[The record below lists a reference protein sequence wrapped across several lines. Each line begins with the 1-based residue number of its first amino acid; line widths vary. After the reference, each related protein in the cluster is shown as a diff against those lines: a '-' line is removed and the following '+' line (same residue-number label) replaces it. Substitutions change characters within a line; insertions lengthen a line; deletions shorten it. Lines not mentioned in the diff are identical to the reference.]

1 MQYKVRATIS
11 YKKSVLEPQ
20 GKAIEK
26 ILSNEFKGVINN
38 IRVGREVEFEV
49 EADNE
54 SSALA
59 TANKFAEFV
68 LFNPV
73 METAVVVVI

>member
-26 ILSNEFKGVINN
+26 ILSSEFKGIITN

-49 EADNE
+49 EADDE

-59 TANKFAEFV
+59 VANKFSEFV

-73 METAVVVVI
+73 METAIVEVI

>member
-1 MQYKVRATIS
+1 MQYQIKATIS

-26 ILSNEFKGVINN
+26 ILTDQFNQVISN
-38 IRVGREVEFEV
+38 IRVGREVEFKV
-49 EADNE
+49 EAENKD
-54 SSALA
+54 SAL
-59 TANKFAEFV
+59 TIANNFAEFV

-73 METAVVVVI
+73 METAVVEIL

>member
-26 ILSNEFKGVINN
+26 ILSNDFKDVINN

-59 TANKFAEFV
+59 TANEFAEFV

-73 METAVVVVI
+73 METAVVEVI

>member
-59 TANKFAEFV
+59 KANKFAEFV

-73 METAVVVVI
+73 METVVVEVI